1 MDAEPLG
8 QVVRRL
14 RLEADLTLEG
24 LSEASGISARALS
37 DIERGA
43 ARGPQHRTVLAIAR
57 TLDLT
62 EADRK
67 SNYYTGKGPRSL
79 AFGPRG
85 VLAVA
90 DHRSV
95 TLWDLTTPEKTPV
108 R

>member
-43 ARGPQHRTVLAIAR
+43 ARAPQHRTVLAIAR
-57 TLDLT
+57 TLDLP
-62 EADRK
+62 EADRAAMVQAARDGRRRARRAP
-67 SNYYTGKGPRSL
+67 SWGLPL
-79 AFGPRG
+79 RG
-85 VLAVA
+85 
-90 DHRSV
+90 R
-95 TLWDLTTPEKTPV
+95 
-108 R
+108 